1 MGIGSSWTTEERA
14 EVIDLCQRNH
24 QLLVKLDLML
34 GRRRPLDTLSTRDI
48 WYFAG
53 FQIERMLRT
62 SEETEAMLQSDGK
75 PRTKEREQHD

>member
-1 MGIGSSWTTEERA
+1 MRIGSSWTTEERA

-34 GRRRPLDTLSTRDI
+34 GRRRPLETSSTRDI

-62 SEETEAMLQSDGK
+62 SEETEVMLQRDGI
-75 PRTKEREQHD
+75 PRNKEGHHD